1 MSIVK
6 RQKNSPRLTTH
17 GSPFCIAKEGSRS
30 LLRGGKSKRV
40 RHFIVDM
47 T

>member
-17 GSPFCIAKEGSRS
+17 GSPFCIAKEGVTQ
-30 LLRGGKSKRV
+30 LAAWG
-40 RHFIVDM
+40 
-47 T
+47 